1 MGDITDLF
9 TDVAI
14 GIGSAYLN
22 RPPQQTMVGNFGPGM
37 GYAPGGGFTLPT
49 TPVFAD
55 EGVVGLPGGDFVRNP
70 PTQCGGA
77 APVYKKVCGAYKW
90 VFPKRRRRK
99 QLLTNSDAAGLAK
112 LKGLVG
118 VGKTMDCW
126 IATHS

>member
-1 MGDITDLF
+1 MGILTDFLLPVATQFVSAKYGGALPGVSIADI
-9 TDVAI
+9 A
-14 GIGSAYLN
+14 
-22 RPPQQTMVGNFGPGM
+22 
-37 GYAPGGGFTLPT
+37 GYSPGGGFTLPT
-49 TPVFAD
+49 TPVFQE
-55 EGVVGLPGGDFVRNP
+55 EGILGIPGGDFIVNP
-70 PTQCGGA
+70 PTQCGTA
-77 APVYKKVCGAYKW
+77 SPVYKKVCGAYKW